1 MLSYAIKRILAII
14 PILMGVSFLVF
25 SIVYLIPGDPAV
37 KILGQAAT
45 DEAVAELR
53 KDLGLDKPF
62 FIQYGIWLANMLK
75 GDLGTSITM
84 RVSVDS
90 VLIPKLI
97 NTLIL
102 TGGSLAVC
110 LIGGLLIGLLAGLKP
125 YSWFDRISMFFAQFG
140 ANVPVFWLAI
150 VLMWIFSIKLGWLPA
165 FGMYDMRTEGSTWS
179 ILQHLILPSIAAA
192 SVSLAVMA
200 RLTRSSLIDAFNSD
214 YVKTFRAYGISEKNI
229 VFKHAFRNILSP
241 ILNMTGLQV
250 GSLMGGALFVEVV
263 FSWPGLG
270 SQLYSSITGQDLPMV
285 QAGVLFIA
293 ISFVLVNLINDL
305 LVASLNPRL
314 RH

>member
-14 PILMGVSFLVF
+14 PILFGVSFLVF

-45 DEAVAELR
+45 EESVAALR
-53 KDLGLDKPF
+53 QDLGLDKPF
-62 FIQYGIWLANMLK
+62 FTQYGIWLGHMLT

-84 RVSVDS
+84 RVPVDT
-90 VLIPKLI
+90 VLLPKLL

-102 TGGSLAVC
+102 TAGSLAVC
-110 LIGGLLIGLLAGLKP
+110 IIGGVLIGLFAGLKP
-125 YSWFDRISMFFAQFG
+125 YSWFDRVSMFFAQFG

-150 VLMWIFSIKLGWLPA
+150 MLMWIFSIQFGWLPA
-165 FGMYDMRTEGSTWS
+165 FGMYDMRTDGSILS
-179 ILQHLILPSIAAA
+179 VLQHLILPSIAAA
-192 SVSLAVMA
+192 TVSLAVIA

-214 YVKTFRAYGISEKNI
+214 YIKTFRAYGISEKKI
-229 VFKHAFRNILSP
+229 VVKHAFRNILSP
-241 ILNMTGLQV
+241 IINMTGLQV
-250 GSLMGGALFVEVV
+250 GSLLGGALFVEVV

-270 SQLYSSITGQDLPMV
+270 SQLYASITGQDLPMV

-305 LVASLNPRL
+305 LVAALNPRL
-314 RH
+314 KH

>member
-14 PILMGVSFLVF
+14 PILIGVSFLVF

-62 FIQYGIWLANMLK
+62 IIQYGIWLGNMLT

-102 TGGSLAVC
+102 TGGSLVIC
-110 LIGGLLIGLLAGLKP
+110 LIGGVLIGLLAGLKP

-150 VLMWIFSIKLGWLPA
+150 VLMWIFSIQLDWLPA
-165 FGMYDMRTEGSTWS
+165 FGMYDMRTEGSIWS
-179 ILQHLILPSIAAA
+179 VLQHLILPSIAAS

-214 YVKTFRAYGISEKNI
+214 YVKTFRAYGISEQKI

-241 ILNMTGLQV
+241 IINMTGLQV
-250 GSLMGGALFVEVV
+250 GSLLGGALFVEVV

-293 ISFVLVNLINDL
+293 VSFVLVNLINDL

>member
-1 MLSYAIKRILAII
+1 MLTYAIKRILAII
-14 PILMGVSFLVF
+14 PILLGVSFLVF

-45 DEAVAELR
+45 DEAVAALR
-53 KDLGLDKPF
+53 EELGLEKPF
-62 FIQYGIWLANMLK
+62 FVQYGIWL
-75 GDLGTSITM
+75 GDILTGNLGTSITM
-84 RVSVDS
+84 RIPVES

-102 TGGSLAVC
+102 TAGSLAVC
-110 LIGGLLIGLLAGLKP
+110 IIFGVLIGLLAGLKP

-150 VLMWIFSIKLGWLPA
+150 VLMWILSIQLGWLPA
-165 FGMYDMRTEGSTWS
+165 FGMYDMRTEGSVLST
-179 ILQHLILPSIAAA
+179 LQHLILPSIAAA
-192 SVSLAVMA
+192 SVSLAVIA

-214 YVKTFRAYGISEKNI
+214 YVKTFRAYGISERKI
-229 VFKHAFRNILSP
+229 IFKHAFRNILSP
-241 ILNMTGLQV
+241 IINMTGLQI
-250 GSLMGGALFVEVV
+250 GSLIGGALFVEVV

-270 SQLYSSITGQDLPMV
+270 SQIYTSITGQDLPMI

-293 ISFVLVNLINDL
+293 ACFVIVNLINDL
-305 LVASLNPRL
+305 LVAFLNPRL
-314 RH
+314 KH